1 MSNKIYVGGGKVVNG
16 NFGLFHRISFNKK
29 DLETMLN
36 NLNSKGYINLNMNER
51 REPSQYGQTHS
62 LVIDTWEPTNSQE
75 PKNNPQPNLHA
86 QTFVTPLKEAQNV
99 DAPSRRA
106 REYHHQTPNEYDSGE

>member
-62 LVIDTWEPTNSQE
+62 LVIDTWEPTNNQI
-75 PKNNPQPNLHA
+75 PKNDPQQVQNFALNKHETLQQKVVVLPNY
-86 QTFVTPLKEAQNV
+86 EV
-99 DAPSRRA
+99 DIDEDLPF
-106 REYHHQTPNEYDSGE
+106 